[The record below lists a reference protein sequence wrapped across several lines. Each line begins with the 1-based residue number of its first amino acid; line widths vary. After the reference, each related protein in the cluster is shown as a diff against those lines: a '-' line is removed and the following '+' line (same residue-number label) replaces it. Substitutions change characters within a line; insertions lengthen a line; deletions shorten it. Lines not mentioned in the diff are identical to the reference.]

1 MHGATGGYHE
11 NADQALPPRN
21 RLPLTGVKREV
32 DGDAV
37 ATFLRANPGWLT
49 ENPDLYRVL
58 HPPRRLHGERL
69 ADHMAA
75 MLAQERAHARAE
87 CARADSVLAAG
98 RAAAG
103 LAVRVQD
110 AVLALI
116 RAPDPVEFVQAELP
130 ALLDVDAASLC
141 ADVGGF
147 GARLLPAGTLKRL
160 LGRRDVVFRENP
172 GEVALLHGAAA
183 PLARVDALVRVG
195 NSTLLALASR
205 DRSRLH
211 PGQGV
216 RPLAFLGRA
225 VAAACER

>member
-1 MHGATGGYHE
+1 VRS
-11 NADQALPPRN
+11 D
-21 RLPLTGVKREV
+21 RLEGE
-32 DGDAV
+32 DV
-37 ATFLRANPGWLT
+37 AAFLRANPEWLRD
-49 ENPDLYRVL
+49 NPEMYHVL
-58 HPPRRLHGERL
+58 HPPLRLHGEGL

-75 MLAQERAHARAE
+75 MVDRERARARAE

-103 LAVRVQD
+103 LAERVQE

-116 RAPDPVEFVQAELP
+116 RSADPAEFVNAELP
-130 ALLDVDAASLC
+130 SLLAVDGASLC
-141 ADVGGF
+141 TEP
-147 GARLLPAGTLKRL
+147 RLPPGTVARL
-160 LGRRDVVFRENP
+160 LGRRDVVFRDSP
-172 GEVALLHGAAA
+172 ADARLLHGAAA

-195 NSTLLALASR
+195 SGCLLALASR

-225 VAAACER
+225 LAAACER

>member
-1 MHGATGGYHE
+1 M
-11 NADQALPPRN
+11 
-21 RLPLTGVKREV
+21 
-32 DGDAV
+32 DGDEV
-37 ATFLRANPGWLT
+37 AAFLRANPHWLSD
-49 ENPDLYRVL
+49 NPELYRVL
-58 HPPRRLHGERL
+58 HPPRRLHGEAL

-75 MLAQERAHARAE
+75 MLAREREHARAE

-103 LAVRVQD
+103 LAARVQE

-116 RAPDPVEFVQAELP
+116 LAPDPAEFVHAELP
-130 ALLDVDAASLC
+130 TLLGLDAASLC
-141 ADVGGF
+141 AGMGGYA
-147 GARLLPAGTLKRL
+147 GGGYAGRLLPTGTIARV
-160 LGRRDVVFRENP
+160 LGQREVVFREAP
-172 GEVALLHGAAA
+172 ADARLLHGAAA
-183 PLARVDALVRVG
+183 PLARVDALVRVDG
-195 NSTLLALASR
+195 GSLLALASR